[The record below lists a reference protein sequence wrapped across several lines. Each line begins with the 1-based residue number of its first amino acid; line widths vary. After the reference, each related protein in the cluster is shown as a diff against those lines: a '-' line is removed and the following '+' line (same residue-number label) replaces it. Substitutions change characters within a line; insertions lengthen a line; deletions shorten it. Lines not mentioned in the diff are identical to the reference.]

1 MKKLNEIS
9 ILFVEDDINTQEIIK
24 MLLEDYVGKFYQAFD
39 GEEAL
44 EIYYDKKPEII
55 ITDIRMPK
63 LNGLEMAEQ
72 IKEFDPN
79 QPIIVMSAFDDKKL
93 LLKAINIGIDQF
105 IKKPMDSNILF
116 EKIEYLVE
124 KMAEK
129 RKIDKIL
136 QKKDANLYKM
146 AYYDHLT
153 NVCNRAYFE
162 LALEDMIQ
170 RTRAKNYLSALFF
183 IDLDNFKTIND
194 TYGHKAGDC
203 ALKKVVSN
211 IKKTMRDRDILC
223 RLGGDEFTLI
233 AENMKDIKKVEILAQ
248 RIAKA
253 THFTMKYK
261 EVSFEVSCSIGI
273 AVCPD
278 HGVTKEELMESAD
291 KAMYSVKKS
300 TKAGFKIQ

>member
-1 MKKLNEIS
+1 
-9 ILFVEDDINTQEIIK
+9 
-24 MLLEDYVGKFYQAFD
+24 
-39 GEEAL
+39 
-44 EIYYDKKPEII
+44 
-55 ITDIRMPK
+55 
-63 LNGLEMAEQ
+63 
-72 IKEFDPN
+72 
-79 QPIIVMSAFDDKKL
+79 
-93 LLKAINIGIDQF
+93 
-105 IKKPMDSNILF
+105 MDSNIVF
-116 EKIEYLVE
+116 ERIEYLVE

-153 NVCNRAYFE
+153 NVGNRAFFE
-162 LALEDMIQ
+162 LALEDMMQ
-170 RTRAKNYLSALFF
+170 RTRTNNYLSALFF
-183 IDLDNFKTIND
+183 IDLDDFKTIND

-203 ALKKVVSN
+203 TLKKVVNN
-211 IKKTMRDRDILC
+211 IKRTMRDGDILC

-248 RIAKA
+248 RIAKV
-253 THFTMKYK
+253 THFTMNYK

-273 AVCPD
+273 AICSD
-278 HGVTKEELMESAD
+278 HGTTKEELIESAD